1 MTTRARIHGVAAFL
15 AVALV
20 AAACQGAGG
29 TTDDHATAATP
40 STSRPTVAA
49 PGATHRHGSD
59 PAGDM
64 GGMDMGGM
72 DMGGMNMGGSGAG
85 GAHAGHDAS
94 LPPLASRLAAATP
107 AQRAATTDLLDATR
121 TALAPYAS
129 EAAARAAGFVP
140 NDLTK
145 RVIHYRNVANR
156 RDDHELDPAHPEGL
170 VYLRDPSGGLRLLGA
185 LYTVLPGEPAPAP
198 GGNVFFWH
206 THDPSCGSFLV
217 PAGGCTDTFRM
228 LHVWTAPAAVDPWI
242 QPVREA
248 FGRA

>member
-1 MTTRARIHGVAAFL
+1 MSMRARIHGVAAFL
-15 AVALV
+15 VVALV
-20 AAACQGAGG
+20 VAGCQGAGG
-29 TTDDHATAATP
+29 TADDRATAAATP
-40 STSRPTVAA
+40 PTTPPTAA
-49 PGATHRHGSD
+49 PPGATHPHGSD

-72 DMGGMNMGGSGAG
+72 DMGGMDMGGTGAG

-94 LPPLASRLAAATP
+94 LPPLARRLAAATS
-107 AQRAATTDLLDATR
+107 AQRRATTDLLDTTR

-156 RDDHELDPAHPEGL
+156 RDAHELDPAHPEGL
-170 VYLRDPSGGLRLLGA
+170 VYLRDASGDLRLLGA
-185 LYTVLPGEPAPAP
+185 LYTVRPGEPAPAP
-198 GGNVFFWH
+198 GGDIFFWH

-217 PAGGCTDTFRM
+217 PA
-228 LHVWTAPAAVDPWI
+228 
-242 QPVREA
+242 
-248 FGRA
+248 